1 MATIETLVYRV
12 KKWKVLRR
20 QLEGRARMAT
30 AWGLAQAYIR
40 RKQKNIL
47 ANVNAAPICEQ
58 SLVWNDLF
66 RYDHGNMRLNTYS
79 KGLYFIFR
87 NIDR

>member
-30 AWGLAQAYIR
+30 AWGLARAYIR
-40 RKQKNIL
+40 RKQKN
-47 ANVNAAPICEQ
+47 
-58 SLVWNDLF
+58 
-66 RYDHGNMRLNTYS
+66 
-79 KGLYFIFR
+79 
-87 NIDR
+87 